1 MADFYELLGVS
12 RSATAEEIKRAYRRR
27 ARELHPDANPDDPA
41 AEEQFKAVARAYEVL
56 SDPDQR
62 ARYDR
67 YGEAGV
73 GAPSSSESFF
83 GGGLGDIFDAFF
95 GGSSPFGGPVGPRWP
110 PRGQDLEV
118 VADVAFEASVFGAT
132 VPVTV
137 RTAVACDECGATGAA
152 PGTRPVTCDECGGA
166 GQVRRVRQSVFGQ
179 MVTAAPCRRCG
190 GSGQIIATPCP
201 KCRGETRVI
210 EERTYNVD
218 VPAGVDTGSTL
229 RLAGRG
235 AAGPY
240 GGPAG
245 DLYVHVRVALSD
257 RFQRDGYDLVVD
269 LPISISQAAL
279 GTHVEI
285 EAPDGA
291 IDVAIP
297 SGTQSGREFRS
308 RHRGIPFVDGRGR
321 GDLRVVARVE
331 TPTKLSSTEEELLRR
346 LAEERG
352 EAVDPPAS
360 GVFSR
365 IRSAFK

>member
-12 RSATAEEIKRAYRRR
+12 RSATADEIKRAYRRR
-27 ARELHPDANPDDPA
+27 ARELHPDTNPDPA
-41 AEEQFKAVARAYEVL
+41 AEEQFKEVARAYEVL
-56 SDPDQR
+56 SDPEQR

-67 YGEAGV
+67 FGEAAV
-73 GAPSSSESFF
+73 GASSDPFF
-83 GGGLGDIFDAFF
+83 AGGGLGDIFDAFF
-95 GGSSPFGGPVGPRWP
+95 GGSSPFGAQRGPTGP

-118 VADVAFEASVFGAT
+118 VADVAFEVAIFGAT

-137 RTAVACDECGATGAA
+137 RTAVVCEECSGTGAA
-152 PGTRPVTCDECGGA
+152 PGTRPVTCNECGGL

-190 GSGQIIATPCP
+190 GSGQIVSTPCSR
-201 KCRGETRVI
+201 CRGETRVV

-235 AAGPY
+235 AAGQY

-245 DLYVHVRVALSD
+245 DLYVHVRVAASD
-257 RFQRDGYDLVVD
+257 RFRRDGYDLVAEV
-269 LPISISQAAL
+269 PVSIAQAAL

-285 EAPDGA
+285 RAPDGA
-291 IDVAIP
+291 VDVAVP
-297 SGTQSGREFRS
+297 AGTQSGREFRL
-308 RHRGIPFVDGRGR
+308 RHRGIPHVDGRGR

-331 TPTKLSSTEEELLRR
+331 TPTDLSSTEQELLRR

-352 EAVDPPAS
+352 ESVDPPPS

-365 IRSAFK
+365 LRSAFK

>member
-1 MADFYELLGVS
+1 MADYYELLGVS
-12 RSATAEEIKRAYRRR
+12 RSATADEIKRAYRRR
-27 ARELHPDANPDDPA
+27 ARELHPDTNPDPA
-41 AEEQFKAVARAYEVL
+41 AEEQFKEVARAYEVL

-73 GAPSSSESFF
+73 GAASDPIF

-95 GGSSPFGGPVGPRWP
+95 GGSSPFGTQPGPTGP

-118 VADVAFEASVFGAT
+118 VADVAFEVAIFGAT
-132 VPVTV
+132 VPVTL
-137 RTAVACDECGATGAA
+137 RTAVVCEECGGSGAA
-152 PGTRPVTCDECGGA
+152 LGTRPVTCNECGGL

-179 MVTAAPCRRCG
+179 MVTAGPCRRCG
-190 GSGQIIATPCP
+190 GSGQVVSTPCFR
-201 KCRGETRVI
+201 CRGETRVV

-240 GGPAG
+240 GGPSG
-245 DLYVHVRVALSD
+245 DLYVHVRVAASD
-257 RFQRDGYDLVVD
+257 RFRRDGYDLVAEV
-269 LPISISQAAL
+269 PISIAQAAL

-291 IDVAIP
+291 VQVAVP
-297 SGTQSGREFRS
+297 AGTQSGREFRT
-308 RHRGIPFVDGRGR
+308 RHRGVPHVDGRGR

-331 TPTKLSSTEEELLRR
+331 TPTNLSDTEQELLRR
-346 LAEERG
+346 LADERG
-352 EAVDPPAS
+352 ETVDPPAT

-365 IRSAFK
+365 LRSAFK

>member
-1 MADFYELLGVS
+1 MLVEDRRGNLVPALL
-12 RSATAEEIKRAYRRR
+12 R
-27 ARELHPDANPDDPA
+27 
-41 AEEQFKAVARAYEVL
+41 VAI
-56 SDPDQR
+56 DQH
-62 ARYDR
+62 
-67 YGEAGV
+67 
-73 GAPSSSESFF
+73 S
-83 GGGLGDIFDAFF
+83 
-95 GGSSPFGGPVGPRWP
+95 
-110 PRGQDLEV
+110 
-118 VADVAFEASVFGAT
+118 
-132 VPVTV
+132 
-137 RTAVACDECGATGAA
+137 
-152 PGTRPVTCDECGGA
+152 
-166 GQVRRVRQSVFGQ
+166 
-179 MVTAAPCRRCG
+179 
-190 GSGQIIATPCP
+190 QIVATPCP